1 MGYMPRRSSLIGLE
15 KINKNILEVG
25 NREKIFSWNELLDNL
40 GNIIIDN
47 DTYENQVR
55 KIYDDI
61 FYKHPHHS
69 DYIQGDF
76 LNFDQNQFDQ
86 NDIELIMISKKKDNF
101 NNWTEKYEN
110 LDYSKSRY
118 DRSSNIFNLV
128 AKYNQY
134 FHQTSRA
141 NINKI
146 PIVIEIS
153 KETNSD
159 IKFYLFFRIIKDSR
173 DFRQKRRDLYDYK
186 FTIDEL
192 LDTNSTFKDLYLHVK
207 INDDDDTSV
216 FEAIQRS
223 KNKKMDYVKNT
234 LIHEIREGFH
244 NFSIYWSSNS
254 KYYFEKNNNPYLNFN
269 YIDSGYYIN
278 MLLPDE
284 KYSFK
289 SCHITFHN
297 QVGHNNKIHFKFE
310 NDNRKVIYGT
320 NLSIKNYENDVA
332 NYFKFEVISNEYFVK
347 KNYLHQ
353 KTEDFLNQ
361 IMELTQRTISL
372 YIFDNLND
380 AEYLNFI
387 ISNNKFNQYQIHEYL
402 RTKFTTEKQENGDS
416 HHYQFKIKKYKQ
428 LKNDQDYIFDFI
440 IFKEYAYELLMIEIS
455 IYERDRNYTKQIYSA
470 NAVGKIRVIPYIDEN
485 DNNLVKLFYVIDS
498 DYKQHSNLLKNIDY
512 SLFLSYLIDQDEFKR
527 HIKIRENFFKNFD
540 YNDGL
545 LRVEIY
551 SDTYVVF
558 IKDNDGRFFIE
569 YIQIENEDKPLL
581 RLDINLENFIK
592 LDNYIINENFQN
604 IFNNEKNKKIF
615 KIEYIYDKEYF
626 GVNFSDNTLY
636 IDKLNDDDNFYGDNF
651 NDMYQITNKLLKKI
665 YIIDENYMYL
675 YSL

>member
-110 LDYSKSRY
+110 LDYRKSMY

-234 LIHEIREGFH
+234 LIHEIRKGFH
-244 NFSIYWSSNS
+244 NFSIYWSSNSSSNS

-347 KNYLHQ
+347 KNYLQ

-380 AEYLNFI
+380 AEY
-387 ISNNKFNQYQIHEYL
+387 
-402 RTKFTTEKQENGDS
+402 
-416 HHYQFKIKKYKQ
+416 
-428 LKNDQDYIFDFI
+428 FDFI

-527 HIKIRENFFKNFD
+527 HIKIRENFFKNFN
-540 YNDGL
+540 Y
-545 LRVEIY
+545 
-551 SDTYVVF
+551 
-558 IKDNDGRFFIE
+558 NDGRFFIE

-592 LDNYIINENFQN
+592 
-604 IFNNEKNKKIF
+604 
-615 KIEYIYDKEYF
+615 
-626 GVNFSDNTLY
+626 
-636 IDKLNDDDNFYGDNF
+636 
-651 NDMYQITNKLLKKI
+651 
-665 YIIDENYMYL
+665 
-675 YSL
+675 